1 MLRKSYKAHK
11 INFVR
16 VVMRIVFDIGGSVL
30 VPDKPDIDFIKK
42 IAYQLVKI
50 SEDHEVAVVVGGGN
64 VSREYIKAAKTFTP
78 NETFKDYIGIHI
90 TRANAMLLIAAL
102 GEKAYPFVV
111 QDFRKAWEVIQLK
124 KIPIMGG
131 THPGHTTDAVAA
143 LLAEYLQAD
152 LLVVITNVDGVYD
165 SDPRKNPNAKKLDRI
180 TVDQLVDIAM
190 EGESEAGGS
199 SVVDALAAKFIQRG
213 KIRTYIVGKKD
224 AYSLF
229 EVIKGKHSGTVVEP

>member
-1 MLRKSYKAHK
+1 
-11 INFVR
+11 
-16 VVMRIVFDIGGSVL
+16 MRIVFDIGGSVL
-30 VPDKPDIDFIKK
+30 VPDKPDIGFIKA
-42 IAYQLVKI
+42 IAYELTKI
-50 SEDHEVAVVVGGGN
+50 SEDHEIAVVVGGGR
-64 VSREYIKAAKTFTP
+64 VSREYIQAAKTFTP

-111 QDFRKAWEVIQLK
+111 QDFRKAWEVIQVK
-124 KIPIMGG
+124 KVPIMGG

-152 LLVVITNVDGVYD
+152 LLVVVTNVDGVYD

-180 TVDQLVDIAM
+180 TVDQLVEIAM
-190 EGESEAGGS
+190 QAESKAGGS

-213 KIRTYIVGKKD
+213 KIKTYIVGKRD
-224 AYSLF
+224 ALHLF
-229 EVIKGKHSGTVVEP
+229 EVVKGKHGGTVVEPRE

>member
-1 MLRKSYKAHK
+1 
-11 INFVR
+11 
-16 VVMRIVFDIGGSVL
+16 MRIVFDIGGSVL
-30 VPDKPDIDFIKK
+30 VPDDPDVDFIGKM
-42 IAYQLVKI
+42 AYELIKI
-50 SEDHEVAVVVGGGN
+50 SEDHEVAVVVGGGK
-64 VSREYIKAAKTFTP
+64 VARKYIQAAKTFTP

-102 GEKAYPFVV
+102 GEKAYPFVI

-152 LLVVITNVDGVYD
+152 LLVVVTNVDGVYD

-180 TVDQLVDIAM
+180 TPEQLVEIAM
-190 EGESEAGGS
+190 EAESKAGGS
-199 SVVDALAAKFIQRG
+199 GVVDALAAKFIQRG

-224 AYSLF
+224 AYHLF
-229 EVIKGKHSGTVVEP
+229 DVVKGKHSGTVVEP

>member
-1 MLRKSYKAHK
+1 
-11 INFVR
+11 
-16 VVMRIVFDIGGSVL
+16 MRIVFDIGGSVL

-50 SEDHEVAVVVGGGN
+50 SEDHEVAVVVGGGR
-64 VSREYIKAAKTFTP
+64 VSRDYINAAKTFTP

-165 SDPRKNPNAKKLDRI
+165 SDPRENPNAKKLRKI
-180 TVDQLVDIAM
+180 TTAQLVEIAM
-190 EGESEAGGS
+190 QGESKAGGS

-213 KIRTYIVGKKD
+213 KIKTYVVGKED
-224 AYSLF
+224 AVKLF
-229 EVIKGKHSGTVVEP
+229 DVVRGNHNGTIVEPED

>member
-1 MLRKSYKAHK
+1 
-11 INFVR
+11 
-16 VVMRIVFDIGGSVL
+16 MRIVFDIGGSVL

-50 SEDHEVAVVVGGGN
+50 SEDHEVAVVVGGGK
-64 VSREYIKAAKTFTP
+64 VSRDYIQAAKTFTP

-165 SDPRKNPNAKKLDRI
+165 SDPRENPNAKKLRRI
-180 TVDQLVDIAM
+180 TTAQLVEIAM
-190 EGESEAGGS
+190 QGESKAGGS

-213 KIRTYIVGKKD
+213 KIRTYVVGKND
-224 AYSLF
+224 TINLF
-229 EVIKGKHSGTVVEP
+229 DVIRGKHNGTIVEPED